1 MLTLG
6 NVLIFGKCAS
16 FGRWRISHLR
26 YSLYSI
32 DSSIRIGLSLK
43 SSSSQT
49 KHIFV
54 MGNLLFMGVL
64 VMRSVLFMG
73 NVLIM
78 GVLIIGVLIMGNM
91 LIMGVLIMRT
101 VLIMDVRIMSGDINF
116 HQI

>member
-6 NVLIFGKCAS
+6 NVLILGKCAS

-64 VMRSVLFMG
+64 IMRS
-73 NVLIM
+73 
-78 GVLIIGVLIMGNM
+78 VLIMGNM